1 MARTFYIKAAINYI
15 LSKMKKAAKISIL
28 IVSVVMAIIALF
40 VGFMF
45 LLIEPSVNILG
56 APDLDLAKLT
66 SASRTI
72 TLTDV
77 DGKPINDVLYDSNKI
92 FVDIDDISEHT
103 KNAFIAVEDKRFYS
117 HGGIDYR
124 RIASAALANIKSGKF
139 REGASTITQQLIKNT
154 HLSNEK
160 TIRRKLNEMRLAR
173 ALERVYDK
181 DAILENYFNIL
192 YFGSGIKGLGT
203 ASRVMFGIS
212 ASELTLA
219 QSAALASIINN
230 PTKYSPYDNYDN
242 LIERKNLVLKLML
255 DQGLITDSD
264 YKSARAEELTFD
276 KNKQNQFVSGVLRA
290 VCRSI
295 GCSEKELFSTN
306 RTISTYYNAEIAA
319 CARRAINDMGEF
331 NGYIRLLV
339 LDNASG
345 GIICDETNSNKYID
359 LRRSPASAIK
369 PFVSYAAALES
380 GYNPMS
386 QILDEPTVFGDYE
399 PHNYKDSY
407 RGYTSLHDCLIY
419 SSNIA
424 AVKLLQSVGIDKGAA
439 TARLFGLTVDAEDD
453 SLALT
458 LGGMKNGV
466 TLSELANA
474 YRTLANGGIYTDIRY
489 FDAVD
494 GNRHGNFP
502 YSRRAVGDD
511 TAYLLTDMLKD
522 CARNGTARKLKNVGV
537 IAAKTGT
544 NGDKNG
550 NTDCYC
556 IAYTPQY
563 TIAVWYGAKDK
574 PIDNKITGAACA
586 NMIKT
591 LCDGAIKTD
600 MDFTVPDSVAYYEID
615 DRELRETHEVYLADP
630 FLPKRYR
637 RRALMSKKRLP
648 VRKNIDYLDYFD
660 NIFDFGGIRDK
671 FLFGR

>member
-1 MARTFYIKAAINYI
+1 
-15 LSKMKKAAKISIL
+15 MKKAAKITIITLSVIL
-28 IVSVVMAIIALF
+28 AVTALC

-45 LLIEPSVNILG
+45 LLIEPNVNILG
-56 APDLDLAKLT
+56 APDLDLSRLT
-66 SASRTI
+66 SSSRTV

-77 DGKPINDVLYDSNKI
+77 TGAPINDTLYDSNKI
-92 FVDIDDISEHT
+92 FVDIDSLTDHT
-103 KNAFIAVEDKRFYS
+103 KNAFIAVEDKRFYK

-124 RIASAALANIKSGKF
+124 RIASAALANVKAGKF

-160 TIRRKLNEMRLAR
+160 TIKRKLNEMRLAR
-173 ALERVYDK
+173 ALERVSDK
-181 DAILENYFNIL
+181 DTILENYFNIL

-203 ASRVMFGIS
+203 ASRVMFGIP
-212 ASELTLA
+212 ASQLSLA

-242 LIERKNLVLKLML
+242 LIVRKNLVLKLML
-255 DQGLITDSD
+255 DQRLITEND
-264 YKSARAEELTFD
+264 YMTAREEKLVFD
-276 KNKQNQFVSGVLRA
+276 KNKQNQFVNGVLRA
-290 VCRSI
+290 VCKEL
-295 GCSEKELFSTN
+295 GCTEKELFSAN
-306 RTISTYYNAEIAA
+306 RTIATYYDGKIAA
-319 CARRAINDMGEF
+319 CAREAIADMGDF
-331 NGYIRLLV
+331 DGHIRVLV

-345 GIICDETNSNKYID
+345 GVVCDETNSNKYLD

-369 PFVSYAAALES
+369 PFVSYAAALEN

-386 QILDEPTVFGDYE
+386 QILDEPTAFGDYE
-399 PHNYKDSY
+399 PHNYKDAY
-407 RGYTSLHDCLIY
+407 RGYASIHDCLIY

-424 AVKLLQSVGIDKGAA
+424 AVKLLQSVGIQKGAA
-439 TARLFGLTVDAEDD
+439 TARRFGLSVDSDDD
-453 SLALT
+453 SLALA

-466 TLSELANA
+466 TLTELANA

-489 FDAVD
+489 FDAID
-494 GNRHGNFP
+494 GKSGGRYV

-522 CARNGTARKLKNVGV
+522 CADFGTARKLKNVGI

-550 NTDCYC
+550 NIDCYC
-556 IAYTPQY
+556 VAYTPEY

-586 NMIKT
+586 NTIKA
-591 LCDGAIKTD
+591 LCTEVISADIEFS
-600 MDFTVPDSVAYYEID
+600 MPDSVAYYEID

-637 RRALMSKKRLP
+637 RRVLLSKKRLP
-648 VRKNIDYLDYFD
+648 VRKHIDYLDYFD
-660 NIFDFGGIRDK
+660 NIFDIGDGRDRL
-671 FLFGR
+671 LFGR

>member
-28 IVSVVMAIIALF
+28 IVSVVMAVIALF

-77 DGKPINDVLYDSNKI
+77 NGKPINDVLYDSNKI

-192 YFGSGIKGLGT
+192 YFGSGIKGIGT

-295 GCSEKELFSTN
+295 GCSEKELFSTS

-359 LRRSPASAIK
+359 LRRDRK
-369 PFVSYAAALES
+369 
-380 GYNPMS
+380 
-386 QILDEPTVFGDYE
+386 
-399 PHNYKDSY
+399 
-407 RGYTSLHDCLIY
+407 
-419 SSNIA
+419 
-424 AVKLLQSVGIDKGAA
+424 SV
-439 TARLFGLTVDAEDD
+439 V
-453 SLALT
+453 
-458 LGGMKNGV
+458 
-466 TLSELANA
+466 
-474 YRTLANGGIYTDIRY
+474 
-489 FDAVD
+489 
-494 GNRHGNFP
+494 
-502 YSRRAVGDD
+502 
-511 TAYLLTDMLKD
+511 
-522 CARNGTARKLKNVGV
+522 
-537 IAAKTGT
+537 
-544 NGDKNG
+544 
-550 NTDCYC
+550 
-556 IAYTPQY
+556 
-563 TIAVWYGAKDK
+563 
-574 PIDNKITGAACA
+574 
-586 NMIKT
+586 
-591 LCDGAIKTD
+591 
-600 MDFTVPDSVAYYEID
+600 
-615 DRELRETHEVYLADP
+615 
-630 FLPKRYR
+630 
-637 RRALMSKKRLP
+637 
-648 VRKNIDYLDYFD
+648 
-660 NIFDFGGIRDK
+660 
-671 FLFGR
+671 